1 MFTLEIAGKPV
12 AVTDADGEGARELF
26 EADEFREDLLSLESE
41 GRPIWDGVAPFL
53 IRPANDEEMDALEQS
68 LDEADTEPAD
78 EEDEDEDDEEGINVL
93 FLVPVDVERTG
104 LPNWVSGSSTDCR
117 SRRVLS

>member
-26 EADEFREDLLSLESE
+26 EADEFREDLLSLESD
-41 GRPIWDGVAPFL
+41 GRPIWDGVAAFH

-68 LDEADTEPAD
+68 LDEADTERTD
-78 EEDEDEDDEEGINVL
+78 DEDDDDDEEGINVL

-104 LPNWVSGSSTDCR
+104 LPN
-117 SRRVLS
+117 

>member
-1 MFTLEIAGKPV
+1 MPMFTLEIAGKPV

-41 GRPIWDGVAPFL
+41 GRPIWDGVAPFN

-68 LDEADTEPAD
+68 LDEADTERV
-78 EEDEDEDDEEGINVL
+78 EEDDEDDEDGINVL

-104 LPNWVSGSSTDCR
+104 LPN
-117 SRRVLS
+117 

>member
-12 AVTDADGEGARELF
+12 AVTDADGDGARELF

-41 GRPIWDGVAPFL
+41 GRPIWDGKAAFL

-68 LDEADTEPAD
+68 LDEAETER
-78 EEDEDEDDEEGINVL
+78 EEDEDEDDEDGINVL

-104 LPNWVSGSSTDCR
+104 LPN
-117 SRRVLS
+117 